1 MVTSVMHIDR
11 DIWGDDVMEF
21 KPERWKSLKQSW
33 NFIPFLG
40 GRRICP
46 AQQNVLTE
54 VGYVLTR
61 LMQEFRTCENRDQC
75 FDYVEE
81 QIFTKQSRNGVR
93 SYSALLLSSDWH

>member
-54 VGYVLTR
+54 VGYVITR
-61 LMQEFRTCENRDQC
+61 LMQEFR
-75 FDYVEE
+75 
-81 QIFTKQSRNGVR
+81 
-93 SYSALLLSSDWH
+93 ALLLSSDLTGIEGRRCGFFRNVNVCC